1 MAELTVKL
9 HKYMENEPPLNEN
22 EELKKLI
29 ALIESQQQK
38 FDIMS
43 KVKRQNSNSLAIT
56 MLYPN

>member
-9 HKYMENEPPLNEN
+9 HKYLENEPPLNEN

-43 KVKRQNSNSLAIT
+43 KVKRQNSTSLAIT

>member
-1 MAELTVKL
+1 MTELTVKL
-9 HKYMENEPPLNEN
+9 HKYMENEVPLNEN

-29 ALIESQQQK
+29 NLIESQQQK

-43 KVKRQNSNSLAIT
+43 KVKRENSTNLAIT

>member
-43 KVKRQNSNSLAIT
+43 KVKRQNSTSLAIT